1 MPRLRKRGSHV
12 RLESALLL
20 FFAIGLLFLF
30 TRTLNKSLDAAGL
43 KIEAGDLR
51 SVVAQAALIAGVA
64 AQGKMTATFFRKQLN
79 MLQDRVDKTL
89 QKLSMA
95 EPKSEI
101 ESKLAVAVQLA
112 RASRAE
118 LSKLGSAFGAREE
131 TAMAKREL
139 EDLARQLWSLEQAVA
154 A

>member
-1 MPRLRKRGSHV
+1 
-12 RLESALLL
+12 
-20 FFAIGLLFLF
+20 
-30 TRTLNKSLDAAGL
+30 
-43 KIEAGDLR
+43 
-51 SVVAQAALIAGVA
+51 
-64 AQGKMTATFFRKQLN
+64 
-79 MLQDRVDKTL
+79 
-89 QKLSMA
+89 MA